1 MKIQSILNE
10 VNLEGTK
17 DLRSYGVEE
26 LDEIV
31 FEILDVLGAGSSSYS
46 VEDSNGKFVVAIED
60 KTFDLNAEDS
70 PRYLT
75 ENIINSLN

>member
-26 LDEIV
+26 LDEMK
-31 FEILDVLGAGSSSYS
+31 D
-46 VEDSNGKFVVAIED
+46 
-60 KTFDLNAEDS
+60 T
-70 PRYLT
+70 
-75 ENIINSLN
+75 